1 MLVVQRVVVAKEEG
15 EVEYPSDLLEE
26 MRQRFLTRGSR
37 TAFDWI
43 CRLRAYAKRLVSN
56 ATLPML
62 QCGKCSENKVFNRCS
77 VLRSAA
83 SAELQKDQQ
92 QGLFT

>member
-1 MLVVQRVVVAKEEG
+1 MAQMLVVQRAVVAKEEG

-26 MRQRFLTRGSR
+26 MRQRFLIRGSR

-56 ATLPML
+56 ATLPGYIAM
-62 QCGKCSENKVFNRCS
+62 SEAHSATNKHESNI
-77 VLRSAA
+77 
-83 SAELQKDQQ
+83 
-92 QGLFT
+92 